1 MCVAVATDGGLITPI
16 VPKAETKVSNIIRV
30 YIPSGFAR
38 KLYHK
43 KTSTSTH
50 WNASEEQILGLVYL
64 WEKALVSALEWL
76 QDECMT
82 QSKTIIAK

>member
-1 MCVAVATDGGLITPI
+1 MSIYTFRCDETTSNTAALYIGRYNSVDVCVAVATDGGLITPI

-50 WNASEEQILGLVYL
+50 
-64 WEKALVSALEWL
+64 
-76 QDECMT
+76 
-82 QSKTIIAK
+82 